1 MSTPPKD
8 DAMAPMD
15 CCLGHT
21 KDAYFSFKGEDF
33 VKGRMKVKESLSGA
47 QKFTS
52 DIRLILGC
60 SYVHRLNRDCSCIQ
74 VMGMTQTSSGLLH
87 SIFWEKTSFAVDV
100 ARIKCLADI
109 VINHRTVERK
119 DGRGIYCI
127 FEGGTADACLD
138 WGPSFIC
145 RDDTNYS
152 DGTGHLDSGEPYENL
167 HLILAMLTF
176 SVTFDFTTKGILQYV
191 VQRELLTLKNSN
203 GKPLEMIGVKLE
215 NAVNFIDN
223 HDIGT
228 PLGKVVSILELIR

>member
-21 KDAYFSFKGEDF
+21 KDACFSFKDEDF

-52 DIRLILGC
+52 DIRFILG
-60 SYVHRLNRDCSCIQ
+60 
-74 VMGMTQTSSGLLH
+74 
-87 SIFWEKTSFAVDV
+87 W
-100 ARIKCLADI
+100 IKCLGDI

-119 DGRGIYCI
+119 DGEEYIASLKLGQQMHVQRELSKWMNWLKIIWNKLDQILQQGRNGILFPMGKMGSLTI
-127 FEGGTADACLD
+127 TKTVIVGHWFESGGSVVTAL
-138 WGPSFIC
+138 
-145 RDDTNYS
+145 
-152 DGTGHLDSGEPYENL
+152 
-167 HLILAMLTF
+167 
-176 SVTFDFTTKGILQYV
+176 DFTTKGILQYV
-191 VQRELLTLKNSN
+191 VQRELWTLKDSN
-203 GKPLEMIGVKLE
+203 GKPLGMIGVKLE

-228 PLGKVVSILELIR
+228 PLGKVVSILKLIR